1 MQWWCSAQ
9 GIDWSWRWRAYPG
22 VWLLVLGVFAMYRLL
37 RGRRRLSRRSDLA
50 ALAAAVVLWISLD
63 WPLGPLG
70 AGYLASAH
78 AVQFL
83 MIALVVAPL
92 MLVPLRE
99 AFTAAPPA
107 ALVDRARWLTHPLF
121 TAIVFNLVVVVTHV
135 PAVVDAAMVT
145 PLGDFALDMAWLGG
159 ALLFWWP
166 VLVPVPARPRFG
178 TPMKILYL
186 LIGTLF
192 HSGIA
197 IVMLISDYPMY
208 RVYEFAHRMSAL
220 SPIDDQQLAGGVMEI
235 GGVALVI
242 GYVSVLFFR
251 MAAQSD
257 GPVGRTPSR

>member
-9 GIDWSWRWRAYPG
+9 GIAWSWHWRAYPG
-22 VWLLVLGVFAMYRLL
+22 VWLLVLGVFAMYGLL
-37 RGRRRLSRRSDLA
+37 PGRRRLSTRSDLA
-50 ALAAAVVLWISLD
+50 ALAAAIVLWLSLD

-70 AGYLASAH
+70 AGYLATAH

-83 MIALVVAPL
+83 MIALVAAPL

-99 AFTAAPPA
+99 AFTAAPPRLSGVRVA
-107 ALVDRARWLTHPLF
+107 WLTHPLF

-145 PLGDFALDMAWLGG
+145 PVGDFALDMAWLFS

-178 TPMKILYL
+178 APMKILYL

-197 IVMLISDYPMY
+197 IVLLMSEYPMY
-208 RVYEFAHRMSAL
+208 RVYEFAHRMSVL

-235 GGVALVI
+235 GGVALII

-251 MAAQSD
+251 MAAQTD
-257 GPVGRTPSR
+257 GPAARAPSR